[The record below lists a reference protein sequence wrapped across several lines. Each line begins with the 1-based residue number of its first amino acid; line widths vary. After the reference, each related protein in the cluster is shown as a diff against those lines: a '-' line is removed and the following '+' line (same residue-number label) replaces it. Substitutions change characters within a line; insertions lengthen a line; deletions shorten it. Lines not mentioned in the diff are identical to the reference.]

1 MDTLPPL
8 PGLSGDII
16 LEVFTHRSLRFPGA
30 PTAGGD
36 EYGNDRLAA
45 IGEKALEMAITDALF
60 RQRPVLKA
68 VEIEV
73 SQSFLGYHTHAHFG
87 LDWVLGLHSTPHV
100 SAVRVG
106 GRMVMLIYELY
117 EYRI

>member
-60 RQRPVLKA
+60 RQRRVLKA

-73 SQSFLGYHTHAHFG
+73 SPSLLEYHTHAHFG
-87 LDWVLGLHSTPHV
+87 LGIRVALNPHV